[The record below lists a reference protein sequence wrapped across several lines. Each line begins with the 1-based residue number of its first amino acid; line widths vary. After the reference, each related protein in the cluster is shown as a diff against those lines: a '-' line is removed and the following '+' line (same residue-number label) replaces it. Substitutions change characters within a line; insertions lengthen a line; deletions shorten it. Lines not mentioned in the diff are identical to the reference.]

1 MCKNKILFVRY
12 PSISNILSNFATMLN
27 VAICS
32 AKNRIMVIY
41 KPINKY

>member
-1 MCKNKILFVRY
+1 MCKNKIVFVRY

-32 AKNRIMVIY
+32 AKKQNHGDI
-41 KPINKY
+41 